1 MTLAP
6 ARAGDHQTLALVVP
20 FFKECPLPMRRLIV
34 PLAFSLALSACASA
48 PSAPVAAAPPPPV
61 AAPAAPPRLIVAISV
76 DQFSG
81 DSFAQYRQYFRHGLA
96 RLQQG
101 AVFPSA
107 YQGHAATETCPGH
120 ATLLTGARP
129 SRSGIIAN
137 NWFDPGIARADKR
150 IYCAED
156 TSDPAS
162 TSRNPVVS
170 ARNLKVPTLGE
181 RMKAADPASRNVA
194 VSAKDRAVVM
204 MGGHVVDE
212 AYWWKNGAFTS
223 YAGRVLAPAT
233 TRANAAAAATI
244 AAGAPALALPDW
256 CKAFDRPVPVGEQV
270 IGTGRFALSP
280 GKAEEFRV
288 SPRMDAATADLAVA
302 LVDDMKLGQGKATDI
317 LSVSLS
323 ASDYVGHA
331 YGTEGTEMCIQM
343 AELDV
348 ILGSL
353 MDRLDQR
360 GLDYMVVLS
369 ADHGGF
375 DVPERLNQQA
385 LPGAGR
391 AAADLSTGELARA
404 ITARTGISV
413 PGPLL
418 YADGPFGDF
427 YVTDALPSTEKARVV
442 SALVSLLKGHP
453 QVAAVYTA
461 TELAEAPQPSGSP
474 QEWSLKDRARASFDP
489 ARSGD
494 VVLLLNRAVVPITR
508 PSPGYTATHG
518 SPWDYDRRVPLIF
531 WRKGLPGFEQ
541 PAPVETV
548 DIAPTLSAVL
558 GLAIPE
564 GSFDGRC
571 LDIDGSDA
579 NTCAR
584 P

>member
-1 MTLAP
+1 
-6 ARAGDHQTLALVVP
+6 
-20 FFKECPLPMRRLIV
+20 
-34 PLAFSLALSACASA
+34 
-48 PSAPVAAAPPPPV
+48 
-61 AAPAAPPRLIVAISV
+61 
-76 DQFSG
+76 
-81 DSFAQYRQYFRHGLA
+81 
-96 RLQQG
+96 
-101 AVFPSA
+101 
-107 YQGHAATETCPGH
+107 
-120 ATLLTGARP
+120 
-129 SRSGIIAN
+129 
-137 NWFDPGIARADKR
+137 
-150 IYCAED
+150 
-156 TSDPAS
+156 
-162 TSRNPVVS
+162 
-170 ARNLKVPTLGE
+170 
-181 RMKAADPASRNVA
+181 
-194 VSAKDRAVVM
+194 
-204 MGGHVVDE
+204 
-212 AYWWKNGAFTS
+212 
-223 YAGRVLAPAT
+223 
-233 TRANAAAAATI
+233 
-244 AAGAPALALPDW
+244 
-256 CKAFDRPVPVGEQV
+256 
-270 IGTGRFALSP
+270 
-280 GKAEEFRV
+280 
-288 SPRMDAATADLAVA
+288 
-302 LVDDMKLGQGKATDI
+302 
-317 LSVSLS
+317 
-323 ASDYVGHA
+323 
-331 YGTEGTEMCIQM
+331 MCIQM

-391 AAADLSTGELARA
+391 AAADLSTSELARA

-427 YVTDALPSTEKARVV
+427 YVTDALPSTDKARVV